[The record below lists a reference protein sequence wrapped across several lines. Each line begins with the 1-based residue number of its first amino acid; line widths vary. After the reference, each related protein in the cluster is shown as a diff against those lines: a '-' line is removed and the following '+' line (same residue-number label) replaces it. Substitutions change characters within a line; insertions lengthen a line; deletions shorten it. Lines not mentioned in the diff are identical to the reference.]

1 MNASL
6 HFRPHFRK
14 TDSMLDDET
23 RFRLL
28 KQLHANPDL
37 SQRELAQELG
47 ISVGKVNY
55 CMRALVDRG
64 WVKARNFRDNP
75 KKKTYAYL
83 ITPKGMEEKAQVTL
97 RFLKHKVAE
106 YETLQQEI
114 QSLRAEVQAMTPMPI
129 PGAKER

>member
-1 MNASL
+1 
-6 HFRPHFRK
+6 
-14 TDSMLDDET
+14 MLDDET

-28 KQLHANPDL
+28 KLLHANPDI
-37 SQRELAQELG
+37 SQRDLAQELG

-75 KKKTYAYL
+75 QKKTYAYL

-106 YETLQQEI
+106 YEALQQEI
-114 QSLRAEVQAMTPMPI
+114 QSLRDEVQAIAPNSDLT
-129 PGAKER
+129 

>member
-1 MNASL
+1 
-6 HFRPHFRK
+6 
-14 TDSMLDDET
+14 MLDDET

-28 KQLHANPDL
+28 KLLHANPDL

-55 CMRALVDRG
+55 CMRALVERG

-75 KKKTYAYL
+75 TKKTYAYL

-106 YETLQQEI
+106 YEALQQEI
-114 QSLRAEVQAMTPMPI
+114 QALRNEVLTMTPTPET
-129 PGAKER
+129 GRE